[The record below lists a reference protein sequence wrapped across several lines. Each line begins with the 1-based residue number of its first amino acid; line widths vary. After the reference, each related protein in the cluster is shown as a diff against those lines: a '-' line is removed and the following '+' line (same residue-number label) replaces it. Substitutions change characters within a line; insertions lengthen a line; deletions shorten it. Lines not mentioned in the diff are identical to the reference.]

1 MGDNLGLCWGIEG
14 NIGGREWVNIVDEGI
29 LVDEVRHGP
38 VNFSKVLFCEDEW
51 VNDVSGGLGEGDVWW
66 LDRLIHGLEVCA
78 IDEVYDGQKWFFR
91 REGAGEKAGAL
102 NDAIHCGL
110 AKSVR

>member
-1 MGDNLGLCWGIEG
+1 
-14 NIGGREWVNIVDEGI
+14 
-29 LVDEVRHGP
+29 
-38 VNFSKVLFCEDEW
+38 
-51 VNDVSGGLGEGDVWW
+51 LGEGNARW

-78 IDEVYDGQKWFFR
+78 IDEAYDGQKWFFR

>member
-1 MGDNLGLCWGIEG
+1 MRDTLGLCWGIEG

-29 LVDEVRHGP
+29 LVDEVGHGT
-38 VNFSKVLFCEDEW
+38 VDFGEVLFGEDEW
-51 VNDVSGGLGEGDVWW
+51 TNDVGSGLGEGNARW

-78 IDEVYDGQKWFFR
+78 IDEAYDGQKWFFR